1 MKWVHIYGICTLEDL
16 PRLVFI
22 NEKCGN
28 LKVVAGDEELFV
40 SIKKKKKA
48 DVLQAYRLSLC
59 DKCYR
64 QDCFLISMWNIANP
78 SGKPYC
84 SCG

>member
-1 MKWVHIYGICTLEDL
+1 MAFV

-22 NEKCGN
+22 NEEYWN

-48 DVLQAYRLSLC
+48 GVLQAYRLSLC

-64 QDCFLISMWNIANP
+64 QDCFFN
-78 SGKPYC
+78 KHVEYC
-84 SCG
+84 ESVR

>member
-1 MKWVHIYGICTLEDL
+1 MAFV

-22 NEKCGN
+22 NEECGN

-48 DVLQAYRLSLC
+48 GVLQAYRLSLC

-64 QDCFLISMWNIANP
+64 QDCFFN
-78 SGKPYC
+78 KHVEYC
-84 SCG
+84 ESVR

>member
-1 MKWVHIYGICTLEDL
+1 MAFV

-22 NEKCGN
+22 NEEYWN

-64 QDCFLISMWNIANP
+64 QDCFFN
-78 SGKPYC
+78 KHVEYC
-84 SCG
+84 ESVR

>member
-1 MKWVHIYGICTLEDL
+1 MAFV

-22 NEKCGN
+22 NEEYWN

-40 SIKKKKKA
+40 SIKKKKRA
-48 DVLQAYRLSLC
+48 GVLQAYRLSLC

-64 QDCFLISMWNIANP
+64 QDCFFNQHVE
-78 SGKPYC
+78 YC
-84 SCG
+84 ESVR

>member
-1 MKWVHIYGICTLEDL
+1 MAFV

-22 NEKCGN
+22 NEEYWN

-48 DVLQAYRLSLC
+48 DVLQAYGLSLC

-64 QDCFLISMWNIANP
+64 QDCFFN
-78 SGKPYC
+78 KHVEYC
-84 SCG
+84 ESVR